1 MGGHY
6 RNIRATLEFGAHV
19 HRRLTMQMICNP
31 DTDFVWRIEENDD
44 GSVECTYIGF
54 CAIDSDRIKTYTSSQ
69 ELPEWIKDRVAVLRM
84 MPPDPNKSIV
94 FGVGRRVSENV
105 YWVVEQD
112 RVWR

>member
-1 MGGHY
+1 MGCELDEVIAGMEK
-6 RNIRATLEFGAHV
+6 RSQARTRIWMA
-19 HRRLTMQMICNP
+19 MICNP

-112 RVWR
+112 NVWR

>member
-1 MGGHY
+1 MECGLDAVIAGMEK
-6 RNIRATLEFGAHV
+6 RSQDRARIWIA
-19 HRRLTMQMICNP
+19 MICNP

-54 CAIDSDRIKTYTSSQ
+54 CAIDSERIKTYASSQ
-69 ELPEWIKDRVAVLRM
+69 ELPEWIKDRIAVLRM

-112 RVWR
+112 NVWR

>member
-1 MGGHY
+1 MEGYVDDGFA
-6 RNIRATLEFGAHV
+6 RMEREM
-19 HRRLTMQMICNP
+19 RRYKRQQMQMICNP

-54 CAIDSDRIKTYTSSQ
+54 CAIDSERIKTYNSSQ

-112 RVWR
+112 NVWR